1 VGGKKTL
8 RFSTNFA
15 AYFGNGTR
23 EAHIYCDSLA
33 GSHKVPDRS
42 LRLEVKVQFSSVSL
56 YVCSYR
62 FDQSDKIRYDD
73 PCGVGCVSMGQ
84 PRPQPKGRGF
94 TGQIF
99 CPHSVHSAVDLDF
112 LPFLRYSPIGIKV
125 RHNSYCSI
133 MSGLQS
139 PDVEFRG
146 AEPYDSPRII
156 MLHILF
162 RTPRSIERGGAAAD
176 TPNLSSPTCIIL
188 SMSMSGLCRTVSA
201 IDKSV

>member
-1 VGGKKTL
+1 M
-8 RFSTNFA
+8 RFYGSATPPTK
-15 AYFGNGTR
+15 GTR
-23 EAHIYCDSLA
+23 LH
-33 GSHKVPDRS
+33 GSIFFVLTP
-42 LRLEVKVQFSSVSL
+42 FT
-56 YVCSYR
+56 
-62 FDQSDKIRYDD
+62 
-73 PCGVGCVSMGQ
+73 Q
-84 PRPQPKGRGF
+84 PF
-94 TGQIF
+94 
-99 CPHSVHSAVDLDF
+99 DLDF

-188 SMSMSGLCRTVSA
+188 SMSGLCRTVSA